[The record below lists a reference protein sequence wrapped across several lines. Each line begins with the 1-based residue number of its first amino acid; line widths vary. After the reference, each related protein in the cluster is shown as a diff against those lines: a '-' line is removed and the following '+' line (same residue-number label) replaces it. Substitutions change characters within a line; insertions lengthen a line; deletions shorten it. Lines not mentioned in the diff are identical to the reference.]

1 MRHQNEIRIAQL
13 MDLGPRAA
21 VVDASSEGPEIA
33 RIVRE
38 GIDEA
43 DVLRN
48 FVRQEQVEFP
58 LAYLLRSSST
68 ARSWLPIFYYVKLSG
83 LPLAEIIEIV
93 ARRETSYVA
102 RKRDLL
108 ARLSGDTSLSLGLSP
123 KIAHSLGGYQ
133 RQL

>member
-1 MRHQNEIRIAQL
+1 VRHQNEIRIAQL

-58 LAYLLRSSST
+58 LAYLLRSCST

-108 ARLSGDTSLSLGLSP
+108 
-123 KIAHSLGGYQ
+123 
-133 RQL
+133 